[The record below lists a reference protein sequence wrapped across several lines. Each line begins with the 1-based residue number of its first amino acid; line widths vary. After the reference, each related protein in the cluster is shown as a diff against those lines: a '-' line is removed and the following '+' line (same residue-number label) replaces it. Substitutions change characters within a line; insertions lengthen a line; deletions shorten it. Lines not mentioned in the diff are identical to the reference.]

1 MMTTWEAGTAIIGAG
16 QAGVP
21 LARALSDAGQDVTLI
36 ERNHPGGSCVN
47 WGCTPSKAVIASARL
62 AAQARRAAE
71 WGVRIPQVG
80 VDFPAV
86 MDRAR
91 GLVQTARGELEA
103 DLQRRPALR
112 LVHAQARLDGRDG
125 KRFRV
130 VAGED
135 VVLAE
140 RVVLDVGTRS
150 LRPSLPGLDAVPLI
164 HAENWI
170 ELRELPRRLVF
181 LGGGTIALEMAQ
193 AFRRFG
199 AECAVVQKGP
209 QLTER
214 EDRDVADALR
224 EALEREGV
232 EVHLDAEAERAE
244 AVGEGVRLHLR
255 GGAAVEGTH
264 LFLAAGR
271 QPNTDT
277 LDLGSVGVAVS
288 DKGIVPVDERL
299 RTGVD
304 GVWAAGDI
312 RGGAQ
317 FTHLAYDDSE
327 VLRPQFLG
335 GDGARTTRRTVPY
348 AIFTEPELGR
358 VGLSETEAERQGI
371 PVRVGRMS
379 MAESGKAKEIGRPE
393 GFIKV
398 LLDPRTGRF
407 LGAAALCA
415 EGAEVVQLFVELMA
429 TGATAGDMLRA
440 VHIHPTLAEAAK
452 NAVRSAVGSR

>member
-1 MMTTWEAGTAIIGAG
+1 MATWETGTAIIGAG

-21 LARALSDAGQDVTLI
+21 LARALADAGQEVALV
-36 ERNHPGGSCVN
+36 ERSHPGGSCVN

-71 WGVRIPQVG
+71 WGVRIPAVE

-91 GLVQTARGELEA
+91 GLVEAARGELAA
-103 DLQRRPALR
+103 DLRQRRKLR
-112 LVHAQARLDGRDG
+112 LVHAQARLAGRDG
-125 KRFRV
+125 RRFRV
-130 VAGED
+130 VAGDD

-140 RVVLDVGTRS
+140 QVVLDVGTRS
-150 LRPSLPGLDAVPLI
+150 LRPDLPGLDGLSLI
-164 HAENWI
+164 DAENWI
-170 ELRELPRRLVF
+170 HLRELPRHLVF

-199 AECAVVQKGP
+199 AECTVVQKGP
-209 QLTER
+209 QLTEH

-224 EALEREGV
+224 EVLVREGV
-232 EVHLDAEAERAE
+232 EVHLDAEPVRAE
-244 AVGEGVRLHLR
+244 AVGKGARLHLR
-255 GGAAVEGTH
+255 GGAVVEGTH

-277 LDLGSVGVAVS
+277 LDLGSVGVVTS
-288 DKGIVPVDERL
+288 DKGVVRVDEHL

-304 GVWAAGDI
+304 GIWAAGDI
-312 RGGAQ
+312 RGGPQ
-317 FTHLAYDDSE
+317 FTHTAYDDSE
-327 VLRPQFLG
+327 VLKPQLLG
-335 GDGARTTRRTVPY
+335 SGTARTTHRTVPY

-358 VGLSETEAERQGI
+358 VGLSEAEAEKQGV

-379 MAESGKAKEIGRPE
+379 MSESGKAKEIGRPE

-398 LLDPRTGRF
+398 LLDPATGRL

-429 TGATAGDMLRA
+429 AGATAQDMLRA

-452 NAVRSAVGSR
+452 NAVRAAVDG